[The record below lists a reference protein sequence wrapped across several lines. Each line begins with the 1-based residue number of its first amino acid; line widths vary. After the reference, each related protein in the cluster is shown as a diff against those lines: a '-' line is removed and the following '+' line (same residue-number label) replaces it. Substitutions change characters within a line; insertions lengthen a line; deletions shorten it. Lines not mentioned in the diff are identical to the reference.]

1 MVGLSIVQKLP
12 MDFMVGLA
20 AAGNSSVLE
29 SWIEWPFEKGLL
41 EKGGAVP
48 IGGIIW
54 FVTRRSPP
62 KSLRGAKARSTDL
75 ADCVE

>member
-29 SWIEWPFEKGLL
+29 SWTEWPFEKGLL
-41 EKGGAVP
+41 EKVGRFRLGESF
-48 IGGIIW
+48 G
-54 FVTRRSPP
+54 
-62 KSLRGAKARSTDL
+62 L
-75 ADCVE
+75 